1 MGTLACSLL
10 GERAEPPPSHIVM
23 LTRLPTFTPTPL
35 APLATPEPAASPTA
49 NLPAES
55 TVVAPTPTSPP
66 PQPVTDAQAATPAT
80 VVAPPRT
87 SARTQPIANASQ
99 PTPATPVAENRDW
112 LFDNLNM
119 VTEED
124 VLVISGEV
132 VNNTGVSQELDVMGG
147 LFYDERGQVIAD
159 DRQMET
165 HWSVDIVSPGGRAP
179 FEVVVDG
186 IQTAADFELSVEAQ
200 PVESP

>member
-1 MGTLACSLL
+1 MGTLACNLL
-10 GERAEPPPSHIVM
+10 GGRTKSTPSHIVM

-35 APLATPEPAASPTA
+35 SPLVTPEPAAPAAQAVNVVEAAASPGA
-49 NLPAES
+49 NLPTES
-55 TVVAPTPTSPP
+55 TVVAPSPTSPP
-66 PQPVTDAQAATPAT
+66 
-80 VVAPPRT
+80 
-87 SARTQPIANASQ
+87 TQPIADA
-99 PTPATPVAENRDW
+99 PPTTPATPVAENRDW
-112 LFDNLNM
+112 LFDNLTL

-132 VNNTGVSQELDVMGG
+132 INNTGVSQELDVMGG

-200 PVESP
+200 PVKSP